1 MIVLGWRKPDPPI
14 VARWRGPD
22 GSLAPSALAVPPQP
36 IATLIGPPGLP
47 GPQGPQGEPGS
58 ATGAGPAGPAGS
70 AGPIGPQGATGLQG
84 ASGPQGASGSSISGV
99 ATITVPDGAGRFEHQ
114 QSVIATGVT
123 PASRIILTLAPA
135 TDMDENTPELLDL
148 ASVSGAP
155 ESNAISIAAH
165 FSAPVSGPISF
176 NWSA

>member
-1 MIVLGWRKPDPPI
+1 MIILGWRKPDPPI
-14 VARWRGPD
+14 VTRWRGPD

-36 IATLIGPPGLP
+36 IATLIGPPGLSGSQGAT
-47 GPQGPQGEPGS
+47 GPQGPQG
-58 ATGAGPAGPAGS
+58 
-70 AGPIGPQGATGLQG
+70 PQGPT
-84 ASGPQGASGSSISGV
+84 GPQGASGSSISGV

-114 QSVIATGVT
+114 QSVIAPGVT
-123 PASRIILTLAPA
+123 PASRIFLTLAPA

-148 ASVSGAP
+148 VSISGAP